1 MTGKSILSAL
11 GRSLAGLTTHKPDLD
26 TLAKSVFETAYGD
39 LTRPMALCE
48 GLEIIATNVSF
59 RATICDAP
67 LPLLI
72 NDLLPQRFNP
82 SDLFELSPDA
92 PAIQFQLTLDG
103 HESCVSMRPLPW
115 RHGRSYKLLECENIT
130 RAVHM
135 TAALHRARDHD
146 SATGLQLKGTF
157 LRSVENH
164 LQHLTEDQT
173 ALVCLL
179 RIPGANS
186 AGGDDET
193 RIEQTIITS
202 QSIDQEFG
210 VRTALGRHSLD
221 TISFF
226 TVLPKDDAS
235 VRHGLRRLQKL
246 AQTGFQSGQIALGAA
261 TFCPID
267 EQGDEQGDE
276 QTDEQAD
283 PQITDDQ
290 EDHRTSS
297 ALAIPQ
303 TLLKNAGLAI
313 GQAQPGG
320 RPLLYEPAMKKA
332 ASRWTALSSLMEEA
346 LKTEAT
352 DNPIETHFQPVIDPN
367 NGRIKS
373 FEALVRWPH
382 SVHGYVP
389 PPTIISMATDNGL
402 LQTLTEKVL
411 EDALLQTKIWPN
423 DIHFAVNV
431 TPSQLTN
438 DLVDLVR
445 SKVREHAIDPRRLE
459 IEITEEALIEDFDL
473 SARIVDRLRAIGVG
487 VAMDD
492 FGAGYTSLSNLRHL
506 SFTRIKIDK
515 SISDGLPTDHR
526 STAIVRSIMYLARQL
541 DVDVTVEGIET
552 AKQLTFLQ
560 AFDCGVQ
567 GYVFSK
573 PLPPDHL
580 PDLARFLTPN
590 TWECGQPP
598 VDTKAGNVIGMALGR
613 ASLRGKS

>member
-1 MTGKSILSAL
+1 
-11 GRSLAGLTTHKPDLD
+11 
-26 TLAKSVFETAYGD
+26 
-39 LTRPMALCE
+39 
-48 GLEIIATNVSF
+48 TNQAF
-59 RATICDAP
+59 QATICDAP
-67 LPLLI
+67 LPLLLS
-72 NDLLPQRFNP
+72 DMLPQRFNP
-82 SDLFELSPDA
+82 ADLFALSPDA
-92 PAIQFQLTLDG
+92 PALQFQLNWHG
-103 HESCVSMRPLPW
+103 RPSCVSMRPLPW
-115 RHGRSYKLLECENIT
+115 RHGRSYKLLECENTT
-130 RAVHM
+130 RSVDM
-135 TAALHRARDHD
+135 MAALHRAHDHD

-164 LQHLTEDQT
+164 LQHLTEDQI

-179 RIPGANS
+179 RIPGS
-186 AGGDDET
+186 TGAGSDDET
-193 RIEQTIITS
+193 RIEQTVTTS
-202 QSIDQEFG
+202 QSIEQEFG
-210 VRTALGRHSLD
+210 IRTALGRYSLD

-226 TVLPKDDAS
+226 TVLSKDDAS

-246 AQTGFQSGQIALGAA
+246 AQAGFQSRHVALGAA
-261 TFCPID
+261 TFCPA
-267 EQGDEQGDE
+267 
-276 QTDEQAD
+276 DEQA
-283 PQITDDQ
+283 TRHMTNDQ
-290 EDHRTSS
+290 QERRASS
-297 ALAIPQ
+297 ALSTPQ
-303 TLLKNAGLAI
+303 TLLGNAELAI
-313 GQAQPGG
+313 EQAQLGG
-320 RPLLYEPAMKKA
+320 RPLLYEPAMEKA
-332 ASRWTALSSLMEEA
+332 ASRWTALGSLMEGA
-346 LKTEAT
+346 LAT
-352 DNPIETHFQPVIDPN
+352 GVTNNPIETHFQPVIDPN

-382 SVHGYVP
+382 TVHGYVP
-389 PPTIISMATDNGL
+389 PPKIISMATESGL
-402 LQTLTEKVL
+402 LTRLTEKVL
-411 EDALLQTKIWPN
+411 EDALEQTKIWPN
-423 DIHFAVNV
+423 DISFAVNV

-445 SKVREHAIDPRRLE
+445 RKVREHAIDPRRLE

-515 SISDGLPTDHR
+515 SISDGLPTDAR

-552 AKQLTFLQ
+552 AKQLAFLQ

-598 VDTKAGNVIGMALGR
+598 VDTSAGNVIGMALGR
-613 ASLRGKS
+613 ANLRGKS